1 MSLSSDLLTNSK
13 LDKGRVTIANTYIYG
28 NDSLYKKIRKPKSQ
42 KAKKPR
48 LNLKAIINK
57 YAIIKRNNDEVNE
70 LYDDIIQI
78 DSSQNE
84 LEMLE
89 SEIDNLESNI
99 DDLVEVDTPHS
110 EEEFELVKD
119 DMIAAAALMQQQIKE
134 KNMND
139 LDEQLDSDIFD
150 DEEEYAE
157 QFLEDY
163 DQDGLDSDFD
173 LEDSEIFG
181 EDTEIFTDED
191 SDYNEELNKEPRDTD
206 MKIDETAEEELGDDF
221 DFLET
226 EELSSE
232 EDYEEIDNINDDILT
247 DSDVDL
253 LDGVDFAD
261 EEFDLD
267 MNELDLEDDVQL
279 EYNIDELLNSVDIDE
294 EETSDT
300 DIEDDSLY
308 DFEEPDDDDIPVEQ
322 PIISHTELVN
332 YNNNM
337 NITETEEDN
346 EVDLD
351 SLLDSAFDNDEFEDT
366 EKEVEIVNNSIS
378 TGEKQLTNEKS
389 KLVQK
394 SVEYNQTANES
405 IIRESD
411 KEEDSRYKELLEKQ
425 RKQQEELEALKEQLK
440 KTSDIKSIRD
450 TEFNVN
456 KSKLNGTKTSVKD
469 RVKATTN
476 DTTSRVNNIAKYSQL
491 DINTLYKYTRHFMIK
506 MGVQKKPIDEKV
518 LKEKFGEENINKL
531 LRKSYLIKTPIG
543 ITIGR

>member
-253 LDGVDFAD
+253 
-261 EEFDLD
+261 D

-378 TGEKQLTNEKS
+378 TGEKQLTNENS

>member
-191 SDYNEELNKEPRDTD
+191 SGYNEELNKEPRDTD